1 MVGVVDGDLECEN
14 LVKEEVRNK
23 SVAAFT
29 FARRHGLLQLRCLWR
44 VLAYPGG
51 VSPSTVS
58 KTPDVKALEYR
69 K

>member
-1 MVGVVDGDLECEN
+1 MVSVVDTDLECEN
-14 LVKEEVRNK
+14 LVKEEVRSK
-23 SVAAFT
+23 LFAAFI
-29 FARRHGLLQLRCLWR
+29 FARHGLLQLSCLWR